1 MSTADD
7 DDYYAVLGCPRSAT
21 QDELR
26 RAYHRLARAL
36 HPDRRPDA
44 AAHAQMARVGEAWA
58 ILKNPRL
65 RAVYDR
71 DGREGVDD
79 LSDAASDDGEGSSF
93 PRGWPGAAT
102 SGASPSS
109 SDSEQEMDAG
119 DAKAPPRAG
128 ASEDEVALEVAK
140 AVAIAIRRTEQ
151 RAALRYER
159 ALASMLRALGIADA
173 EAARRGREEWAAA
186 AAPDAEPAAA
196 NPEPV
201 ETEL

>member
-1 MSTADD
+1 MDD
-7 DDYYAVLGCPRSAT
+7 DDYYAVLGCPRSAS

-79 LSDAASDDGEGSSF
+79 LSDAADDDNEGSSF

-119 DAKAPPRAG
+119 DAKPPPRAG
-128 ASEDEVALEVAK
+128 ASQDEVALEVAK

-186 AAPDAEPAAA
+186 AAPEAEPAAA
-196 NPEPV
+196 HPEPV

>member
-1 MSTADD
+1 
-7 DDYYAVLGCPRSAT
+7 
-21 QDELR
+21 
-26 RAYHRLARAL
+26 
-36 HPDRRPDA
+36 
-44 AAHAQMARVGEAWA
+44 
-58 ILKNPRL
+58 
-65 RAVYDR
+65 
-71 DGREGVDD
+71 
-79 LSDAASDDGEGSSF
+79 
-93 PRGWPGAAT
+93 
-102 SGASPSS
+102 
-109 SDSEQEMDAG
+109 MDAG
-119 DAKAPPRAG
+119 DAKAPLRAG

>member
-1 MSTADD
+1 MSTAD

-79 LSDAASDDGEGSSF
+79 LSDAADDDGEGSSF

-102 SGASPSS
+102 SVASPSWRGEVERS
-109 SDSEQEMDAG
+109 G
-119 DAKAPPRAG
+119 LPPPR
-128 ASEDEVALEVAK
+128 
-140 AVAIAIRRTEQ
+140 RTPSPPQ
-151 RAALRYER
+151 TPNR
-159 ALASMLRALGIADA
+159 
-173 EAARRGREEWAAA
+173 
-186 AAPDAEPAAA
+186 
-196 NPEPV
+196 
-201 ETEL
+201 

>member
-1 MSTADD
+1 MDD
-7 DDYYAVLGCPRSAT
+7 DDYYAVLGCPRSAS

-79 LSDAASDDGEGSSF
+79 LSDAASDDGEGSSSF

-119 DAKAPPRAG
+119 DAKR
-128 ASEDEVALEVAK
+128 SDEVALEVAK

-159 ALASMLRALGIADA
+159 ALASMLRALSIADA

-186 AAPDAEPAAA
+186 AETEPAA
-196 NPEPV
+196 NPEPL

>member
-1 MSTADD
+1 
-7 DDYYAVLGCPRSAT
+7 
-21 QDELR
+21 
-26 RAYHRLARAL
+26 
-36 HPDRRPDA
+36 
-44 AAHAQMARVGEAWA
+44 
-58 ILKNPRL
+58 
-65 RAVYDR
+65 
-71 DGREGVDD
+71 
-79 LSDAASDDGEGSSF
+79 
-93 PRGWPGAAT
+93 
-102 SGASPSS
+102 
-109 SDSEQEMDAG
+109 MDAG
-119 DAKAPPRAG
+119 DAKPPPRAG

-186 AAPDAEPAAA
+186 GDAEPAAA

>member
-1 MSTADD
+1 MSTADDD
-7 DDYYAVLGCPRSAT
+7 DDYYAVLGCQRSAS

-26 RAYHRLARAL
+26 RAYHRLARNL

-44 AAHAQMARVGEAWA
+44 AAHAQMASVGEAWA

-79 LSDAASDDGEGSSF
+79 LSDAASDDNEGSSF

-109 SDSEQEMDAG
+109 
-119 DAKAPPRAG
+119 
-128 ASEDEVALEVAK
+128 
-140 AVAIAIRRTEQ
+140 
-151 RAALRYER
+151 
-159 ALASMLRALGIADA
+159 A

-186 AAPDAEPAAA
+186 AAPDAEPAA
-196 NPEPV
+196 NPEPL